1 MSDDNVVAERH
12 STANRYMPENG
23 QLAVLQKGYWTPI
36 SFDSLDYIDC
46 GHIASHRA
54 ILSDIKPIDCETYYV
69 STPDSATPE
78 EKDDFTIL
86 TASDSV
92 GVQRHAGRAPM
103 LMFDELLY
111 IDCDHIESHR
121 VALTDD
127 NSTDIACTYYTTAT
141 SSITGSDSEIG
152 IATSDDSIQV
162 KYHSSISQHR
172 NKLSQVVGGEYL
184 PLSYDALDY
193 IDCDHVESHR
203 EIVTDG
209 DDIGFEFAVGD
220 TCFTSDQYVIHNNE
234 GETLEKLPEWF
245 GTGYYR
251 KKVKEL
257 DFINADNGSLGTHQV
272 QHLRVGLNYALAENT
287 LPADDD

>member
-36 SFDSLDYIDC
+36 SFDSLGYIDC
-46 GHIASHRA
+46 DRIASHRA

-78 EKDDFTIL
+78 EKDDFTI
-86 TASDSV
+86 
-92 GVQRHAGRAPM
+92 
-103 LMFDELLY
+103 F
-111 IDCDHIESHR
+111 
-121 VALTDD
+121 
-127 NSTDIACTYYTTAT
+127 
-141 SSITGSDSEIG
+141 
-152 IATSDDSIQV
+152 ATSDDSIQV

-184 PLSYDALDY
+184 PISYDVLDY
-193 IDCDHVESHR
+193 IDCDHIASHR
-203 EIVTDG
+203 ETVTDG

-220 TCFTSDQYVIHNNE
+220 TCFTSDQYVLYDNK
-234 GETLEKLPEWF
+234 GERLEKLPEWF

-251 KKVKEL
+251 KKVDEL
-257 DFINADNGSLGTHQV
+257 DFVNADNGSIGTHQV